1 VQFFEHQERAKKRT
15 TLFVALF
22 GAGIV
27 GIAVVVYLVVAY
39 GLVYAEWG
47 SHDSTAR
54 SPSPPL
60 FRPGLF
66 AGVLA
71 SVLGFVALAAWYRS
85 STVAKDGRSVAE
97 FLGGQLIQRGT
108 TDPDERQLLNVVEEI
123 AIASSMPVPPVYLL
137 EDTSIN
143 AFAAGRTAQDSVLGF
158 TRGALLALDRDELQ
172 GVVAHEF
179 SHVAHGDTRLN
190 LRLMGWIFGVAALGQ
205 IGEFILRSMF
215 YSRIG
220 GRRRSNDSGG
230 SAAAVIPILG
240 VTLMVLGSVGY
251 FFGRLVQAAVSRQRE
266 FLADAASVQFTRN
279 PDGIAGAL
287 AKIQAMGS
295 GLRSPHAG
303 EVRHLMFGSAGKNFT
318 SLLATHPP
326 VVERLAR
333 LGRLTK
339 LKSVKVPERARE
351 HVAATRQ
358 KAADLMTL
366 NAGFIASLGEARQRI
381 DALPDEL
388 RQASR
393 DPFGACAAV
402 LVLLRATSEPERPR
416 QDAALE
422 QWPELA
428 REIDRLEP
436 AARLLP
442 GIERLPLLDLCIP
455 SLASLSRPQFERF
468 VALAEAFT
476 VADGRTDPFEWALYE
491 VLRARLFPRFGGAV
505 RPPGRV
511 SFAEAAGEV
520 RAVLSWVAQ
529 VGGGAGQ
536 VELAYRAGE
545 AELRRRGY
553 PGLPSSAPMGAG
565 SAGSRTVRQG
575 DRLRGLDE
583 TDRRAVLAACERA
596 AAHDGRLRPAEA
608 ELVRALAE
616 AFGLETAL
624 SADGPAQ
631 VTGESDPSPPEQVP
645 RTQASGPR

>member
-1 VQFFEHQERAKKRT
+1 MQFFEHQERAKKRT

-22 GAGIV
+22 AVGIV

-39 GLVYAEWG
+39 GLVYAEWN
-47 SHDSTAR
+47 SHNSTAN

-97 FLGGQLIQRGT
+97 FLRGQLVQRGT

-123 AIASSMPVPPVYLL
+123 AIAASMPVPPVYVL
-137 EDTSIN
+137 EETSIN
-143 AFAAGRTAQDSVLGF
+143 AFAAGRTPEDSVLGF

-172 GVVAHEF
+172 GVVAHEY
-179 SHVAHGDTRLN
+179 SHIAHGDTRLN

-205 IGEFILRSMF
+205 VGEFILRSMLF
-215 YSRIG
+215 SRIG

-230 SAAAVIPILG
+230 AAAAVIPILG
-240 VTLMVLGSVGY
+240 VTLLVLGSVGY
-251 FFGRLVQAAVSRQRE
+251 FVGRLVQAAVSRQRE

-295 GLRSPHAG
+295 GLASPHAG

-333 LGRLTK
+333 LGRTSK
-339 LKSVKVPERARE
+339 LMEVKVPERARE
-351 HVAATRQ
+351 HIAATRQ
-358 KAADLMTL
+358 GAADRMTL

-381 DALPDEL
+381 DSLPDEL
-388 RQASR
+388 RTASR

-402 LVLLRATSEPERPR
+402 LVLMRATSEPERPR
-416 QDAALE
+416 QDTALE

-436 AARLLP
+436 FARALP
-442 GIERLPLLDLCIP
+442 GLERLPLLDLCIP
-455 SLASLSRPQFERF
+455 SLASLSKTQFERF

-491 VLRARLFPRFGGAV
+491 VLRARLFPRFGATV
-505 RPPGRV
+505 RPARRV
-511 SFAEAAGEV
+511 AFREVTGEV
-520 RAVLSWVAQ
+520 RAILSWVAQ
-529 VGGGAGQ
+529 AGSGAGQ
-536 VELAYRAGE
+536 AESAYRAGE
-545 AELRRRGY
+545 SELRRRGL
-553 PGLPSSAPMGAG
+553 PGLPSSTPMGGG
-565 SAGSRTVRQG
+565 SAGARTVRQG
-575 DRLRGLDE
+575 DALRGLGE
-583 TDRRAVLAACERA
+583 SDRRAVLAACERV

-608 ELVRALAE
+608 ELLRALAE

-624 SADGPAQ
+624 SAEGQSSAAD
-631 VTGESDPSPPEQVP
+631 ESEPTAS
-645 RTQASGPR
+645 TQAPGRR